1 MFPSALPLTKVEFLM
16 INILLCGANGKM
28 GHAVRNVVKEQSA
41 YVQIAAGYDVLDTTS
56 ADFPVY
62 DSLDKVTEKI
72 DCIIDFSH
80 VSMTDSILDYAK
92 EKGIPAVICTTG
104 LSKDQLSKLEFYS
117 KDTPIFFSA
126 NMSLGVNLLIDL
138 VCKASKILENS
149 FDIEIVE
156 KHHNQK
162 LDAPSGTALAI
173 ADAIS
178 DTVAYDAKYVFD
190 RHSVRKKRDK
200 EEIGIH
206 AVRGG
211 NIVGEHTVLFAG
223 TDEVIEI
230 KHSATS
236 KNVFAVG
243 AVRAAMFM
251 SGKKPGLYTMSDLVK
266 E

>member
-1 MFPSALPLTKVEFLM
+1 M

-28 GHAVRNVVKEQSA
+28 GNAVRRVAKTHGMIN
-41 YVQIAAGYDVLDTTS
+41 IAAGYDVNTS
-56 ADFPVY
+56 SDEFPVY
-62 DSLDKVTEKI
+62 DNLENVKEKI

-80 VSMTDSILDYAK
+80 PALVDSILDYAK
-92 EKGIPAVICTTG
+92 AKRIPAVICTTG
-104 LSKDQLSKLEFYS
+104 LSKEQISKLEFYS
-117 KDTPIFFSA
+117 KETPIFFSA
-126 NMSLGVNLLIDL
+126 NMSIGVNLIKDL
-138 VCKASKILENS
+138 VCRAARILDGS

-178 DTVAYDAKYVFD
+178 ETVSFNPKYMFD
-190 RHSVRKKRDK
+190 RHSVRQKRGK

-211 NIVGEHTVLFAG
+211 TIVGEHSVIFAG
-223 TDEVIEI
+223 NDEIIEI

-236 KNVFAVG
+236 KEVFAVG

-251 SGKKPGLYTMSDLVK
+251 HQKPAGLYSMTDLVN

>member
-1 MFPSALPLTKVEFLM
+1 M

-28 GHAVRNVVKEQSA
+28 GNAVRR
-41 YVQIAAGYDVLDTTS
+41 IAENDDFVNIVAGYDINTTS
-56 ADFPVY
+56 SAFPVY
-62 DSLDKVTEKI
+62 DNLDKVSEKI

-80 VSMTDSILDYAK
+80 PALVDSILDYAK
-92 EKGIPAVICTTG
+92 SLKIPAVICTTG
-104 LSKDQLSKLEFYS
+104 LSKDQISKIEFYS

-126 NMSLGVNLLIDL
+126 NMSIGVNLIIDL
-138 VCKASKILENS
+138 VKKASKVLEDN
-149 FDIEIVE
+149 FDIEIIE

-178 DTVAYDAKYVFD
+178 DTVSYNPKYMFD
-190 RHSVRKKRDK
+190 RHSVRQKRDK
-200 EEIGIH
+200 TEIGLH

-211 NIVGEHTVLFAG
+211 NIVGEHTVIFAG
-223 TDEVIEI
+223 NDEVIEI

-236 KNVFAVG
+236 KEVFAVG
-243 AVRAAMFM
+243 AVRAAIFM
-251 SGKKPGLYTMSDLVK
+251 KDKGAGLYSMSDLVK

>member
-1 MFPSALPLTKVEFLM
+1 M

-28 GHAVRNVVKEQSA
+28 GNAVRRVAEGEKFVNIV
-41 YVQIAAGYDVLDTTS
+41 AGYDVNT
-56 ADFPVY
+56 ADCGFPVY
-62 DSLDKVTEKI
+62 NDLSKVTEKI
-72 DCIIDFSH
+72 DCIVDFSH
-80 VSMTDSILDYAK
+80 PALVDSILDYAK
-92 EKGIPAVICTTG
+92 NKKIPAVICTTG
-104 LSKDQLSKLEFYS
+104 LSKDQISKLEFYS
-117 KDTPIFFSA
+117 KETPIFFSA
-126 NMSLGVNLLIDL
+126 NMSIGVNLIIDL
-138 VCKASKILENS
+138 VCKASKVLDGN

-178 DTVAYDAKYVFD
+178 DTVSFNPKYMFD
-190 RHSVRKKRDK
+190 RHSVRQKRAK

-211 NIVGEHTVLFAG
+211 NIVGEHTVIFAG
-223 TDEVIEI
+223 NDEVIEV

-236 KNVFAVG
+236 KEVFAVG

-251 SGKKPGLYTMSDLVK
+251 ADKPAGLYAMSDLVK